1 MAKKQSITTK
11 FGDQG
16 KTRLYSGEKVSKS
29 SLYAHAL
36 GDIDELV
43 SALGI
48 VYASCSNNDYKT
60 LIQIVQKTLFIIASE
75 IATLDQGRKRLK
87 KVVDEQDVT
96 FIEEKMREIELK
108 LPVFKNFIIPGA
120 MIESA
125 YLDFSRSLTRRCER
139 NMVQLYEENI
149 VTNKYHLIWINR
161 LSDLLWLLAREVEKD
176 NTIHLK

>member
-1 MAKKQSITTK
+1 MTKKQSITTK
-11 FGDQG
+11 SGDQG
-16 KTRLYSGEKVSKS
+16 KTKLYSGEQVSKS
-29 SLYAHAL
+29 SLHVHAL

-43 SALGI
+43 SVLGI
-48 VYASCSNNDYKT
+48 VYASCSNDDYKK
-60 LIQIVQKTLFIIASE
+60 LIQTVQKTLFIIASE

-87 KVVDEQDVT
+87 KVVDEQDVI
-96 FIEEKMREIELK
+96 FIEEKMQQIELT

-125 YLDFSRSLTRRCER
+125 YLDFSRTLTRRCER
-139 NMVQLYEENI
+139 NIVQLYDENI
-149 VTNKYHLIWINR
+149 ITNKYNLIWVNR